1 MHHCPAPYRFHVF
14 PCRRR
19 SANDRNGGIP
29 GVPPGDL
36 YVTIAITLPA
46 ADSDAAKDLYRKMV
60 QELGYDPRS
69 KLGGLDIMNQKTLTG
84 IVLDEQSEMSLTEL
98 CQACS
103 SSTEWI
109 VELDEERV
117 LEPIGKGQA
126 QWRFS
131 GTNLVR
137 ARVAVRLQQDLEIN
151 LAGVALALE
160 LMEEIETM
168 RERLRRFEIDIGS

>member
-1 MHHCPAPYRFHVF
+1 
-14 PCRRR
+14 
-19 SANDRNGGIP
+19 
-29 GVPPGDL
+29 
-36 YVTIAITLPA
+36 
-46 ADSDAAKDLYRKMV
+46 
-60 QELGYDPRS
+60 
-69 KLGGLDIMNQKTLTG
+69 
-84 IVLDEQSEMSLTEL
+84 MSLTEL